1 MTWIRTIGY
10 SESEGKLREAV
21 DGERALYPAEYATP
35 TGLTDEAGTIVA
47 AHSLIPDAL
56 FHSFAT
62 LGVLMSPDLPLSRRQ
77 HEMINTVVSALN
89 RCHY

>member
-10 SESEGKLREAV
+10 SESSGKLREAIE
-21 DGERALYPAEYATP
+21 GERALYPPEYARP

-62 LGVLMSPDLPLSRRQ
+62 LGVLMSPDLPLSRAQ
-77 HEMINTVVSALN
+77 HEMINTVVSAIN